1 MQKKCRNVGQN
12 NEKITNR
19 ADLNGG
25 EISVPFVHEQ
35 LVGIE
40 FPASPPR
47 RPETFFF
54 SLRTVS
60 YKNEFSVILHSLWNF
75 SEGDADPDFKE
86 HTLLINALNRI
97 FAGFITTH
105 WSPPSGPWPEN
116 IFVSCSPHF
125 FTNSKF
131 WISTNFLTVRIY
143 ICWMFFLICLI
154 VKTQNSGFGIRDII
168 WWPVQLFLYTYQTYY
183 RLTWTRTPCR
193 STPCNIHFIINRKF

>member
-12 NEKITNR
+12 NEKITNQ

-60 YKNEFSVILHSLWNF
+60 YKNEFSVILHSL
-75 SEGDADPDFKE
+75 
-86 HTLLINALNRI
+86 
-97 FAGFITTH
+97 
-105 WSPPSGPWPEN
+105 
-116 IFVSCSPHF
+116 
-125 FTNSKF
+125 
-131 WISTNFLTVRIY
+131 
-143 ICWMFFLICLI
+143 
-154 VKTQNSGFGIRDII
+154 
-168 WWPVQLFLYTYQTYY
+168 
-183 RLTWTRTPCR
+183 
-193 STPCNIHFIINRKF
+193 

>member
-125 FTNSKF
+125 FTNSKSEIYKVQWWRVHIIF
-131 WISTNFLTVRIY
+131 FLTTK
-143 ICWMFFLICLI
+143 L
-154 VKTQNSGFGIRDII
+154 
-168 WWPVQLFLYTYQTYY
+168 
-183 RLTWTRTPCR
+183 LTGLD
-193 STPCNIHFIINRKF
+193 NIFIIDLIEFNIEFWNIRFF